1 MIGIE
6 KWASDILCAKCCL
19 IIACGKE
26 KNFSDLTF
34 MTEVSVTG
42 AASFTRHVSDPL
54 PGEFGSTSAAQD
66 SDLVTIEGEM
76 IVELNWTAIE
86 VA

>member
-1 MIGIE
+1 M
-6 KWASDILCAKCCL
+6 K
-19 IIACGKE
+19 
-26 KNFSDLTF
+26 
-34 MTEVSVTG
+34 G

-54 PGEFGSTSAAQD
+54 RAQVQDNVSDPLPGEFGSPSDAQD